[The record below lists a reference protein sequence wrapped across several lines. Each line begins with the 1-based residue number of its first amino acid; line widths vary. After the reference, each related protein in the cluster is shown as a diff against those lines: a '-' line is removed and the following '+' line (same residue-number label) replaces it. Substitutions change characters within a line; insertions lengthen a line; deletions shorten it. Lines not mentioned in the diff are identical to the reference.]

1 MTGRIFLN
9 YRRGDDAG
17 TVGRLFDR
25 LEQAFGADKLFMDV
39 EGHIRAGDDYVDVL
53 RAQVAACDV
62 LLAVIGPRWLTI
74 ADETGRR
81 RLDNPEDWVRVEI
94 ASALESGATKRVI
107 PVLVPGAE
115 MPRAEDLPSDLAALA
130 RKQAVRITL
139 ERFRSDTQGLV
150 SQVTGVLADLEA
162 ARAADAAE
170 RAAAE
175 AAQRQRQAGEVARQA
190 AAEVR
195 AREQRAAGMS
205 AEDVRKAEELANWDF
220 IKGRSDID
228 DLRDHLARFAGGV
241 TERYAQARLAELM
254 WAGLSATAP
263 IEQLSAFVEAFPQ
276 SEHAP
281 AARLWISDAEHREA
295 QEKAAVEW
303 RAQETEAWA
312 AVAASEDKAAIE
324 AFLTAWPGGAHATD
338 AKARLKELRG
348 GRLSRRGVLKGIG
361 YGVGGTLAAGVA
373 VHSTLVPGMPV
384 WRLLNDRSVRTFRA
398 GSSAV
403 SCVAFSPD
411 GRTVVSGG
419 WNSTVK
425 LWEVASGKELRS
437 FSEGATCVAFAP
449 DGRTLISGHGDKTIK
464 LWDTATFKE
473 LRPFAGHSSAVSS
486 VALARDGSTAISGS
500 GDGELKL
507 WETGTGRELRTLVG
521 HTKRITGAAFAPDG
535 RTAMSNSWD
544 GTLKV
549 WEVGAG
555 TVLKQFRAYGNCVA
569 FTPDGDMAI
578 TGTTPLQLWSISNG
592 KEIRTWSGHSRQIL
606 CLAFAPNGR
615 TAISGAEDD
624 TLKLWDVATGTE
636 LRTLTG
642 HTGHLRAVA
651 YAPDGRTAVSGSSDG
666 TLKLWDV
673 TV

>member
-241 TERYAQARLAELM
+241 TERYAQARLAELI
-254 WAGLSATAP
+254 WAGLSATSP
-263 IEQLSAFVEAFPQ
+263 IEQLRAFVEAFPQ

-295 QEKAAVEW
+295 QEKAAAEW

-398 GSSAV
+398 GSGAV

-425 LWEVASGKELRS
+425 LWEVASG
-437 FSEGATCVAFAP
+437 
-449 DGRTLISGHGDKTIK
+449 
-464 LWDTATFKE
+464 KE

-555 TVLKQFRAYGNCVA
+555 TVLKQFRAFGNCVA

-642 HTGHLRAVA
+642 HTGFLRAVA